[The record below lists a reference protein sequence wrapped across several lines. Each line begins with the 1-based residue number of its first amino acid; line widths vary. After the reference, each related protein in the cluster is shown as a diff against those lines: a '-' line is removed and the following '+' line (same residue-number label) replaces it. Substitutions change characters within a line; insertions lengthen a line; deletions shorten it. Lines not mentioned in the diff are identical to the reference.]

1 MSMKSDRNFLFNA
14 VIALF
19 LLCSVP
25 QSLRAE
31 SSDEG
36 FRFAF
41 VTDTHIARNTTS
53 IADLSVCLSD
63 INRYDSLDFVI
74 FGGDLTDFGTDEEIG
89 IAKSMLDTL
98 RLPYYV
104 VQGNHD
110 ANWSESGCNTFVK
123 VFGCERFSFSH
134 KGWRFIGCNSGPDMR
149 MAPGLVPKETMDWL
163 QSLENEGRCI
173 FINHYPMDSSV
184 LNYFDVTRQLK
195 RLGVQFEIGGHWHKN
210 VAMNYQGIPGAL
222 CRSSLSAGKVPGYTV
237 VRLSDEQITF
247 SERRIYGGTAVE
259 YAPWLS
265 YKFPGTE
272 ITDNEV
278 YDEGGLPEGYPWM
291 RYNVNEVYPQ
301 VKEVWKR
308 KFEANIAA
316 GFAVKGN
323 RIFFPLAS
331 GVMKCVSL
339 KDGREIWSR
348 DFGSKIYSTPAVSGN
363 TLVFGCTD
371 GNVYAL
377 KTSDGSVIWSYRT
390 SKSVLASPLI
400 MNGIVYVGGS
410 DNAFR
415 ALNLKDGTALWTYSG
430 VEGHAISTPYGNR
443 ERVVFGTWGRK
454 LYSLNPLTG
463 REQWVWSVNKSSRM
477 YSPAHCVPVYGSGR
491 IFVAVPDRKI
501 YAIDA
506 KTGKE
511 IFHVDGGRDALC
523 VSKNGKTVYSKVMHG
538 RVYAFPSGASCTA
551 SDKTLPPADKIWDVC
566 DSLGYDIGT
575 SALTEVDGTLLIP
588 SDKGNIVAFNSSD
601 GQFLWAHKISLA
613 LVNPLKIVN
622 LKGRTGILAST
633 MDGTVVLLEIERK
646 TRH

>member
-1 MSMKSDRNFLFNA
+1 MQKNSDRKLLFKA
-14 VIALF
+14 VAVLL
-19 LLCSVP
+19 LLCSAL
-25 QSLRAE
+25 QNLCAE
-31 SSDEG
+31 SSDDE

-41 VTDTHIARNTTS
+41 VTDTHIAVNTTS
-53 IADLSVCLSD
+53 IADLSACLAD

-110 ANWSESGCNTFVK
+110 ANWSESGCNTFLK
-123 VFGCERFSFSH
+123 VFGYERFSFRH

-210 VAMNYQGIPGAL
+210 VAMDYQGIPGVL

-237 VRLSDEQITF
+237 VRVSDSKITF
-247 SERRIYGGTAVE
+247 SERRIYGDTAVE
-259 YAPWLS
+259 FAPWRS
-265 YKFPGTE
+265 YEFPGAD
-272 ITDNEV
+272 IIDNEV
-278 YDEGGLPEGYPWM
+278 YDEDGLPEGYPWM
-291 RYNVNEVYPQ
+291 RYDVNARYPQ
-301 VKEVWKR
+301 VKETWKR
-308 KFEANIAA
+308 TFEANIAA
-316 GFAVKGN
+316 GFAVKGD
-323 RIFFPLAS
+323 RAFFPLAS
-331 GVMKCVSL
+331 GVMKCISL
-339 KDGREIWSR
+339 KDGHEIWSK
-348 DFGSKIYSTPAVSGN
+348 DFGAKIYSTPAVSGN

-371 GNVYAL
+371 GNIYAL
-377 KTSDGSVIWSYRT
+377 KTSDGSVKWSYHT

-400 MNGIVYVGGS
+400 MDGVVYVGGS

-430 VEGHAISTPYGNR
+430 VEGHAISTPYGDS
-443 ERVVFGTWGRK
+443 ERVVFGSWGRK
-454 LYSLNPLTG
+454 LYSLNPRTG
-463 REQWVWSVNKSSRM
+463 REQWVWTVNKGSRM
-477 YSPAHCVPVYGSGR
+477 YSPAHCVPVYASGR

-511 IFHVDGGRDALC
+511 VLHVDGGRDALC
-523 VSKNGKTVYSKVMHG
+523 VSEDGGTVYSKVMHG
-538 RVYAFPSGASCTA
+538 RVYAFPSDVACTSSDKSLPS
-551 SDKTLPPADKIWDVC
+551 SDKTWEVC

-575 SALTEVDGTLLIP
+575 SALTEIDGMLLIP
-588 SDKGNIVAFNSSD
+588 SDKGNIVAFDSSD
-601 GQFLWAHKISLA
+601 GHFLWAHKVSLA
-613 LVNPLKIVN
+613 LVNPLKTVN
-622 LKGRTGILAST
+622 LKGRVGILAST
-633 MDGTVVLLEIERK
+633 MDGAVVLLDTGRK
-646 TRH
+646 K